1 MNFDVLTI
9 KNTTIIT
16 RDDNYRPKKK
26 KKKVQ
31 IKLFFQFS
39 ITIYFIFKTEHID
52 KKFHGSLVSP

>member
-1 MNFDVLTI
+1 MI

-16 RDDNYRPKKK
+16 RDDNYKPKKK
-26 KKKVQ
+26 KTSPIQ

-39 ITIYFIFKTEHID
+39 ITIYFIFKTENKD